1 MDLIKAVESKYLRQP
16 GEFNVGDTVDVHVKI
31 VEGTKERVQIFS
43 GTVIAKRGTGTGE
56 SFTVRRIVASEGVER
71 VFAICSPRLEKI
83 VVKKRG
89 HVRRAKLYYLR
100 DRVGKATRI
109 KEIQK
114 TADATSEA
122 PSKKAAAVS

>member
-1 MDLIKAVESKYLRQP
+1 VNLIKIVESKYLRQP

-43 GTVIAKRGTGTGE
+43 GTVLGRRGTGTGE

-83 VVKKRG
+83 VVKKHGR
-89 HVRRAKLYYLR
+89 VRRAKLYYLR
-100 DRVGKATRI
+100 DRVGKATRV

-114 TADATSEA
+114 ASKSSKKE
-122 PSKKAAAVS
+122 PSKKAAAV